1 MMNENN
7 TDYIFK
13 MYQSPEEYGVIKL
26 SNKVK
31 DLSKAISELIEVQRQ
46 IIDIIRNQ
54 QRRIS
59 DIKNELYEIA
69 PEKEV
74 IDTMADEDEPDE
86 RQMMID
92 LYLNRNENYFREY
105 DRFKKI
111 CDGLLAE
118 AKKSNPDASYTVI
131 REQALALFQAEK
143 RCVITLWYQQ
153 EQHRN
158 QNDMNRLKDG
168 I

>member
-31 DLSKAISELIEVQRQ
+31 ELSKAVSELVEVQKSL
-46 IIDIIRNQ
+46 IDIIKNQ
-54 QRRIS
+54 QACIADVRR
-59 DIKNELYEIA
+59 ELYEIA
-69 PEKEV
+69 PEKEI
-74 IDTMADEDEPDE
+74 IDCMSDEDEPDE
-86 RQMMID
+86 REMMLD
-92 LYLNRNENYFREY
+92 LYLNRNEGYSREY

-131 REQALALFQAEK
+131 REQALSLFQAEK
-143 RCVITLWYQQ
+143 R
-153 EQHRN
+153 
-158 QNDMNRLKDG
+158 
-168 I
+168 

>member
-31 DLSKAISELIEVQRQ
+31 ELSKAVSELVEVQKSLIN
-46 IIDIIRNQ
+46 IIKNQ
-54 QRRIS
+54 QACIS
-59 DIKNELYEIA
+59 DVRRELYEIA
-69 PEKEV
+69 PEKEI
-74 IDTMADEDEPDE
+74 IDTTADEDVPDE
-86 RQMMID
+86 RQMMTD

-118 AKKSNPDASYTVI
+118 AKKSNPDASYVEI
-131 REQALALFQAEK
+131 REHALALFQAEK
-143 RCVITLWYQQ
+143 R
-153 EQHRN
+153 
-158 QNDMNRLKDG
+158 
-168 I
+168 